1 MILKHLILSRK
12 VKNVLKHLKT
22 AKHCSDNY
30 IKLMGYNIKVTLTG
44 WGEWMMMQMSSPIFK
59 QGLESDFYVL
69 AF

>member
-1 MILKHLILSRK
+1 M
-12 VKNVLKHLKT
+12 

-30 IKLMGYNIKVTLTG
+30 IKLMDYNIKVTLTG
-44 WGEWMMMQMSSPIFK
+44 CGEWMMMRISSPIFK